1 MTPEIIFLSRAE
13 LGLRDPR
20 SISRNI
26 DPSRG
31 GVMGHWGGG
40 PQRITTLDAAV
51 ARWQAWQWQHMA
63 PGGLGT
69 QNGAVD
75 VGYNL
80 GFWDKYVFA
89 GRGQG
94 VRSGANGT
102 NDANF
107 RFVSAV
113 WIGGSGETP
122 TDQDKF
128 TFVHIVKM
136 LRDNGAGLEVK
147 PHSLVRPT
155 ACPGD
160 DWRRFIAPL
169 DGNKD
174 IIDEP
179 IKPAPEPTPPRP
191 PRPRPP
197 QPTWTETLVNNLP
210 TRQRRTNLSTEDRFD
225 GRIQGLLAEA
235 GVLDVDTNTVRRGG
249 VRRFDR
255 KFGPSTDQAVRRFQR
270 GANITVDGIVGPQT
284 WTKLLGR

>member
-51 ARWQAWQWQHMA
+51 GRWQAWQWQHMA

-128 TFVHIVKM
+128 TFVHIVQM

-160 DWRRFIAPL
+160 DWRRSWHRWMAARIS
-169 DGNKD
+169 
-174 IIDEP
+174 
-179 IKPAPEPTPPRP
+179 
-191 PRPRPP
+191 
-197 QPTWTETLVNNLP
+197 VS
-210 TRQRRTNLSTEDRFD
+210 NLSFHPLSRLSHRLLVLHDHRNPP
-225 GRIQGLLAEA
+225 GR
-235 GVLDVDTNTVRRGG
+235 RR
-249 VRRFDR
+249 
-255 KFGPSTDQAVRRFQR
+255 S
-270 GANITVDGIVGPQT
+270 
-284 WTKLLGR
+284 